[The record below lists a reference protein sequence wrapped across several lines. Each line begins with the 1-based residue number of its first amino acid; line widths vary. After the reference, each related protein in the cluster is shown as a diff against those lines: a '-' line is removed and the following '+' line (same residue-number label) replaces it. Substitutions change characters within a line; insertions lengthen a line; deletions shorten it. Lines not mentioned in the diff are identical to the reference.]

1 MYMVLFKMQTLFI
14 LLSYLIFNKKS
25 YVLIFREKNVTT
37 NILNE
42 NIIIVH
48 FFLIFRQNLTTQIL
62 KINTE

>member
-48 FFLIFRQNLTTQIL
+48 FFVDT
-62 KINTE
+62 